1 MKVIFK
7 ASFIKDLQ
15 KIKDRS
21 LAARIKDAIESIEKA
36 STVQEITNLK
46 PLRGAMGYYRV
57 RLGDYRIGLR
67 VEGET
72 ITLVRFLHRK
82 EVYRYFP

>member
-36 STVQEITNLK
+36 STLQEITNLK